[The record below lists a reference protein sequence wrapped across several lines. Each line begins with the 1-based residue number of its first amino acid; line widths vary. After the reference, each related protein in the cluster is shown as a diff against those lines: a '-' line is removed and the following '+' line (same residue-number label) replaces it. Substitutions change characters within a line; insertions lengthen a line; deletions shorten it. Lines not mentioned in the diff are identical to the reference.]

1 MSEEM
6 KTKLL
11 SNQTKSL
18 DWCVSILPTW
28 KMNYKNGFPPI
39 LSYHLTRVLNKTFA
53 NFQYVWSR

>member
-28 KMNYKNGFPPI
+28 KMNYKKW
-39 LSYHLTRVLNKTFA
+39 LSA
-53 NFQYVWSR
+53 NFELSSH

>member
-1 MSEEM
+1 MLIIDHVLYVEEM

-11 SNQTKSL
+11 SNKTKSL

-39 LSYHLTRVLNKTFA
+39 LSYHLTRD
-53 NFQYVWSR
+53 